1 MTHGTP
7 GVNIEIM
14 ASTGKPSQRR
24 RTSGPRGRGRVYN
37 IREVAEAA
45 GTSVATISRAL
56 QRPQVVAPAT
66 LRRVLAVI
74 EKLGYIPSAQPKM
87 LRTARTN
94 IIVALVPDISNPF
107 FSEVIRGIE
116 QIAHE
121 HGYSV
126 LLGDTQKSRDRETV
140 YAQLLATRQADGII
154 TLLPH
159 LPSIAAVGRLPLVNA
174 CEYFKDSSVTRVFVD
189 NRKAAQEATAYLVSL
204 GHREIAFLSGP
215 MNTQICVDRDAGYDL
230 ALRAGDI
237 KRDPELTVLGD
248 FSIESGMLA
257 VENLLAAKQTFTAVF
272 CANDEMAMG
281 AMHALKDHGFRI
293 PEDVSVI
300 GFDDIRYARHTDP
313 PLTTVAQPMSALGR
327 KAMELLLEILER
339 PQTPARKVVLP
350 TELIIR
356 GSTGKRRR
364 AAA

>member
-1 MTHGTP
+1 MTPGTP
-7 GVNIEIM
+7 GVNIETM
-14 ASTGKPSQRR
+14 ASKGNSPQRR
-24 RTSGPRGRGRVYN
+24 RTNVPRARGRVYN
-37 IREVAEAA
+37 IREVAAAA

-94 IIVALVPDISNPF
+94 VIVALLPDISNPF

-116 QIAHE
+116 QVAHQ

-126 LLGDTQKSRDRETV
+126 LLGDTQNSRDRETV

-204 GHREIAFLSGP
+204 DHREIAFVSGP
-215 MNTQICVDRDAGYDL
+215 MHTQICVDRDAGYDL
-230 ALRAGDI
+230 ALRAAGI
-237 KRDPELTVLGD
+237 KRDPALTVLGD
-248 FSIESGMLA
+248 FSVGSGMLA
-257 VENLLAAKQTFTAVF
+257 VENLLAAKQVFTAVF

-281 AMHALKDHGFRI
+281 AMHALKDHRIRI

-313 PLTTVAQPMSALGR
+313 PLTTVAQPMGALGR

-350 TELIIR
+350 TELILR

-364 AAA
+364 TSA